1 MSVQQRRWASFQI
14 KKKKIKY
21 QLFWSPLQQE
31 GPGNVKKKLNKAPFV
46 PLRVLL
52 CAMRA
57 RAHRWPLLFLR
68 RPGQGRCE
76 AEQWLRLGEAGGDW
90 LHRRWGPPPALEP
103 GQHSWPWR
111 RHATPPPGPPLLP
124 RCPGPWGQ
132 HLQRAT
138 LGVGRAADHPGAQ
151 RSGVG
156 VRVGE
161 PRAGLRIGWLFFIF
175 FLILLFGCSFPFYFL
190 FSRFFPSTPTL
201 FWALLSYYREWRKKK
216 VDSTNTNKP
225 PTASTTMAS
234 ASSSA
239 QAAFGL
245 GRRKKNPGL
254 LDQIGKFFGGDK
266 KRKGK
271 VRKGGRGPNLSGPGG
286 LLLCMLV
293 IFADFTPR
301 TTFFF
306 SFLFFYFGLCDTFCK
321 NFSQHAFVVL
331 VLLSV
336 KQSVA
341 LSGADRTRDSDFTRG
356 VCLLLHSM

>member
-1 MSVQQRRWASFQI
+1 M
-14 KKKKIKY
+14 
-21 QLFWSPLQQE
+21 
-31 GPGNVKKKLNKAPFV
+31 

-68 RPGQGRCE
+68 RPGRGRCE

-225 PTASTTMAS
+225 PTTSTTMAS

-306 SFLFFYFGLCDTFCK
+306 SFLFFTLDCVT
-321 NFSQHAFVVL
+321 H
-331 VLLSV
+331 SV
-336 KQSVA
+336 RIS
-341 LSGADRTRDSDFTRG
+341 RDM
-356 VCLLLHSM
+356 LLLCWFYCRWSKVWRYPVLTGPGTVTLPEGFAFFYIPCSRHDFVSFKVFLLHKWYWHL